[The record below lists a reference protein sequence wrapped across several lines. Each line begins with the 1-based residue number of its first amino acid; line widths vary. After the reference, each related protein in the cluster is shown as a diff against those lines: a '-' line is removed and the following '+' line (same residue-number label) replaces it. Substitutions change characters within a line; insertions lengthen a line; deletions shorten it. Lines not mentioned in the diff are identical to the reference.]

1 MEQIRDLIRSSTVLE
16 LGPLPAPRLP
26 ATATEAQ
33 ALKHLVRSRRG
44 AVVAVDGL
52 KPVGIYTERDVL
64 YRLADGSL
72 AARSIVGHDGDGK
85 LFSEVMSQPIVTVRR
100 QATLHD
106 ALALMHRHLH
116 RHLVVVDKAGEL
128 RGLLTSSDLVQF
140 IADQFPEDVVN
151 LPPRLHQ
158 RLARA
163 DGA

>member
-16 LGPLPAPRLP
+16 LGPLPAPRL
-26 ATATEAQ
+26 AASATEAQ
-33 ALKHLVRSRRG
+33 VLKHLVRSRRG
-44 AVVAVDGL
+44 AVVAVDGMT
-52 KPVGIYTERDVL
+52 PVGIYTERDVL
-64 YRLADGSL
+64 YRLASD
-72 AARSIVGHDGDGK
+72 RIPVRDGDGK
-85 LFSEVMSQPIVTVRR
+85 LFSEVMSQPVVTIRR

-106 ALALMHRHLH
+106 ALALMHRARH

-128 RGLLTSSDLVQF
+128 RGLLTSSDVVQY

-158 RLARA
+158 QLVRV

>member
-1 MEQIRDLIRSSTVLE
+1 VDLIRDLIRSSTVLA

-52 KPVGIYTERDVL
+52 TPIGIYTERDVL
-64 YRLADGSL
+64 YRLAKGAL
-72 AARSIVGHDGDGK
+72 RGRDGDDTK
-85 LFSEVMSQPIVTVRR
+85 FADVMSQPVVTVRR
-100 QATLHD
+100 QASLYD
-106 ALALMHRHLH
+106 AFALMHRDRH
-116 RHLVVVDKAGEL
+116 RHLVVVDRNGEL

-140 IADQFPEDVVN
+140 IADQFPEEVVN
-151 LPPRLHQ
+151 LPPHLHQ
-158 RLARA
+158 RLVRA